1 MKTKGLIPRSWR
13 FIKRLLLFLFIWQF
27 FYIIVLKWID
37 PPLTITQIGNWFGGY
52 GLKRDYVDYTE
63 ISRHAKLAVIASEDQ
78 KFPVHAGFDWKQ
90 IEKALDHNERRPN
103 KIRGGSTISQQT
115 AKNVFL
121 WQGRSWIRKAME
133 TYFTFMIEKIWG
145 KRRILEVYLNV
156 IEMGPGVFGIEAAA
170 QSYYK
175 KSAESLNRSEASRI
189 AACLPN
195 PKKFCVKPA
204 TPYVTARG
212 LAIMRNM
219 SNLFTDPG
227 IKSVID

>member
-1 MKTKGLIPRSWR
+1 MPRSWR

-52 GLKRDYVDYTE
+52 GMKRDYVDYTE

-78 KFPVHAGFDWKQ
+78 KFPVHSGFDWKQ

-219 SNLFTDPG
+219 SNLSTDAG

>member
-52 GLKRDYVDYTE
+52 GMKRDYVDYNE

-219 SNLFTDPG
+219 SNLSTDPG

>member
-78 KFPVHAGFDWKQ
+78 KFPEHAGFDWKQ

-121 WQGRSWIRKAME
+121 WQGRSWLRKAIE

-219 SNLFTDPG
+219 SNLSTDPG

>member
-37 PPLTITQIGNWFGGY
+37 PPLTITQVANWFGGY
-52 GLKRDYVDYTE
+52 GMKRDYVDYNK

-78 KFPVHAGFDWKQ
+78 KFPQHSGFDWKQ

-219 SNLFTDPG
+219 SNLSTDAG

>member
-52 GLKRDYVDYTE
+52 GLKRDYVDYNE

-219 SNLFTDPG
+219 SNLSTDPG

>member
-78 KFPVHAGFDWKQ
+78 KFPVHSGFDWKQ

-219 SNLFTDPG
+219 SNLSTDPG

>member
-219 SNLFTDPG
+219 SNLSTDPG

>member
-1 MKTKGLIPRSWR
+1 MKTKGIIPRSWR

-52 GLKRDYVDYTE
+52 GMKRDYVDYTE

-78 KFPVHAGFDWKQ
+78 KFPVHSGFDWKQ

-219 SNLFTDPG
+219 SNLSTDAG